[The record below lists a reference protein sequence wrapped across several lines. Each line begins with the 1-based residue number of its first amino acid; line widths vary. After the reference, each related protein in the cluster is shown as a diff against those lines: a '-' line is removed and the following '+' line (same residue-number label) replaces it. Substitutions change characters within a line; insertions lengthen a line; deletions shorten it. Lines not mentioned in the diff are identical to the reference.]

1 MLTYNRP
8 DGAPLFIGVENEE
21 PNPAQTPPRLRRP
34 INCEIQEVVLHRKAL
49 SPAEI
54 ENHVDIN
61 RP

>member
-21 PNPAQTPPRLRRP
+21 PNPAQNARLRRP

-49 SPAEI
+49 SLAEI